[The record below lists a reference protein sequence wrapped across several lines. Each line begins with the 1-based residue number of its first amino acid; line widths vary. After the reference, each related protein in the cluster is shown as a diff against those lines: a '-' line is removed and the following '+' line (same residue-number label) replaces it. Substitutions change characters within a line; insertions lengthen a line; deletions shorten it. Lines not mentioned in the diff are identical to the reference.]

1 MKPFFAANVWG
12 KGYIDN
18 FCNFTLPM
26 HFSKNNIPRI
36 KKDTK
41 LKYLIITATQDLKY
55 FKNKKIIKFLQKDYD
70 LSFYPIKIGDKNKYY
85 LISLLQNLSM
95 QLAKSNN
102 FDCMFPLYADV
113 LCSDGTLYNSFSKIK
128 EGHEAVVSLGP
139 QTILSNMEKEIVDS
153 KKYHDGAFSIKISSR
168 ELVKLTFQNLHP
180 FHAPSFWEKN
190 NFTTTPLMIF

>member
-1 MKPFFAANVWG
+1 MKPFFAANEGV
-12 KGYIDN
+12 KVILIILLI
-18 FCNFTLPM
+18 FTLPM

-113 LCSDGTLYNSFSKIK
+113 LCSDGTLYNSFSK
-128 EGHEAVVSLGP
+128 
-139 QTILSNMEKEIVDS
+139 N
-153 KKYHDGAFSIKISSR
+153 
-168 ELVKLTFQNLHP
+168 
-180 FHAPSFWEKN
+180 
-190 NFTTTPLMIF
+190 